1 MPAVSLTINGRVYEV
16 MCEDSQVDH
25 VRRLAA
31 QLDARAQGLLSSL
44 GTQPEA
50 RTLLM
55 LALTLADEMEELKA
69 SKQRVEAQLAE
80 AMESETVMAQHVAD
94 LSGRIESIAHR
105 MDRS

>member
-16 MCEDSQVDH
+16 MCEDAQVEH
-25 VRRLAA
+25 VRSLAA
-31 QLDARAQGLLSSL
+31 QLDVRAQGLLASL

-50 RTLLM
+50 RILLM
-55 LALTLADEMEELKA
+55 MALTLADEMEELKA
-69 SKQRVEAQLAE
+69 SKRQLEAQLAE
-80 AMESETVMAQHVAD
+80 LMEGEAIMAQHVVD